1 MNAINTFIATRDF
14 YNNNKAATEFAQKM
28 AMSIYDTHISGG
40 CSEAEALDM
49 ALRVVAVHEE
59 DATAT
64 YECYCQE
71 CDATLDMTEEEFEDD
86 DELKLCDSCQANS
99 N

>member
-1 MNAINTFIATRDF
+1 MQAITDFIASRDF
-14 YNNNKAATEFAQKM
+14 YNNNKAANEFAQKM
-28 AMSIYDTHISGG
+28 ALSIYDMYITGG
-40 CSEAEALDM
+40 CSEAEALGM
-49 ALRVVAVHEE
+49 AIRVVAVHEK
-59 DATAT
+59 DAT

-86 DELKLCDSCQANS
+86 DELKLCDSCQANV